1 MIFAEYILTHK
12 FLPIMKKNF
21 LIAAFLIVA
30 VIQLNAQNNQK
41 RIPLIGDDAPSFKAK
56 TTLGNINFPKD
67 YGTSWKII
75 FSHPKDFTP
84 VCSSELL
91 ELAQQQTDYDKLG
104 VKILV
109 LSTDLLS
116 QHNDWVRALEEIKY
130 KDRSPV
136 KIKFPLIDDSDY
148 AISHKY
154 GMIHPSVNIA
164 ENIRAVFIIDPNNK
178 IRSINFYPMEIG
190 RNTDEIKR
198 TILAL
203 QTVDANKNHNAP
215 ANWKPG
221 EPLLVSVLTD
231 AERNSVNTPGSDIIQ
246 LSWFMN
252 FRLVK

>member
-1 MIFAEYILTHK
+1 
-12 FLPIMKKNF
+12 MKKNF
-21 LIAAFLIVA
+21 LIAALLIGA
-30 VIQLNAQNNQK
+30 VIQLNAQKNQ
-41 RIPLIGDDAPSFKAK
+41 IPLIGDEAPSFKAK

-67 YGTSWKII
+67 YGNSWKIL

-91 ELAQQQTDYDKLG
+91 ELAQQQTDYEKLG

-116 QHNDWVRALEEIKY
+116 QHNDWISALDEIKY

-148 AISHKY
+148 AISKKY
-154 GMIHPSVNIA
+154 GMIHPSINIA

-190 RNTDEIKR
+190 RNMDEIKR
-198 TILAL
+198 SVIAL
-203 QTVDANKNHNAP
+203 QTVDSNKNLVAP
-215 ANWKPG
+215 ANWQPG
-221 EPLLVSVLTD
+221 DHMLIPVLTD
-231 AERNSVNTPGSDIIQ
+231 AERNSVNTPGSDIHQ

>member
-1 MIFAEYILTHK
+1 
-12 FLPIMKKNF
+12 MKKNF
-21 LIAAFLIVA
+21 LIAALLIVA
-30 VIQLNAQNNQK
+30 VIQLNAQKNQ
-41 RIPLIGDDAPSFKAK
+41 IPLIGDEAPSFKAK

-67 YGTSWKII
+67 YGNSWKII

-91 ELAQQQTDYDKLG
+91 ELAQQQTDYEKLG

-116 QHNDWVRALEEIKY
+116 QHNDWISALEEIKY
-130 KDRSPV
+130 KDRSPL

-148 AISHKY
+148 AISRKY

-190 RNTDEIKR
+190 RNMDEIKR
-198 TILAL
+198 SVIAL
-203 QTVDANKNHNAP
+203 QTVDSNKNLVAP
-215 ANWKPG
+215 ANWQPG
-221 EPLLVSVLTD
+221 DHMLIPVLTD
-231 AERNSVNTPGSDIIQ
+231 AERNSVNTPGSDIFQ
-246 LSWFMN
+246 LAWFMN